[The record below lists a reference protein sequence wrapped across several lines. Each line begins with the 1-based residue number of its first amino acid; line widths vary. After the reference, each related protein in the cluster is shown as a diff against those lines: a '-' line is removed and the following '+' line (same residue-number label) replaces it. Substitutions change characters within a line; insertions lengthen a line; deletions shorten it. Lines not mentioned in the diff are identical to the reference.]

1 MRITRK
7 RRRAAER
14 RQKHRELLFQR
25 IRQSAGFMAAG
36 ALVLGS
42 TNQGMAMP
50 QNGQVAAG
58 SAEIAQRNAEMA
70 IKQHSQNAVINWQS
84 FNIAAGERVSIFQ
97 PNSQAALLNRVL
109 DGNATKIMGALQAN
123 GRVFVV
129 NPAGILFA
137 PGAQV
142 NTGSLVASSLN
153 ISNADFMAGRYAF
166 VSQKDS
172 GKVINKG
179 ELIAG
184 NKGLVALLGNEVEN
198 DGVIVAQKGTA
209 AMAASDQIS
218 LDFNGDGKV
227 SVVPSKEAMDRVIT
241 NKGLV
246 EADGGLVF
254 MSAAAGDALTDSVV
268 NQDGIVRAR
277 SLDGESGTVQMTA
290 DTVKIKAGSAIDVSG
305 ENGGKVEIGGGWQGS
320 GSLTH
325 AKNVN
330 VEDGASIKADA
341 KADNGN
347 GGEIVV
353 WSDGKTSVH
362 GNISAKGKGDGDGG
376 KIETSGHEL
385 RVTGRVSAA
394 SEQGKNGQWLLDPYN
409 VEITDGGAQ
418 DEISG
423 HTYTAVKSESKIANT
438 VVNQA
443 LQTGTNV
450 KISTGVAAGG
460 DNGDITINGD
470 IQSSGANATLSLE
483 AARDIL
489 INKDIKGDHLSL
501 DFKSNSGNGGRF
513 SGGRI
518 AQAADSTIA
527 TQGGSVYFHGGNKDD
542 MARATVDGTSGIQL
556 AGSIM
561 TDGGS
566 ITLKGATN
574 DQNADGVQITG
585 RVDAGTGKLSLFA
598 HNEAGGNG
606 LAYAG
611 ELAAKDMQLT
621 MDKAKG
627 AGKITGTADA
637 AGQKGMLSIQ
647 TETKN
652 GAISLGSGA
661 GLEINGALLDGG
673 FASTQIGAMDNTGR
687 VSVGSDIKIAGDLVI
702 HGGSLSI
709 GAGLT
714 TDKNITLQVAEGIS
728 TTAAGK
734 IVADVLDIDTSGA
747 ATLHTDVSTIKGKAD
762 RFDITNTSTSQT
774 KNMTLGAEDTKLTAV
789 KDIHIKSSGILT
801 SVAGAI
807 SSEAGDITLQA
818 DSFALAD
825 GSIQGKGALNIDTL
839 TAGKSFG
846 LGGAEGDVKL
856 AGTGFASA
864 GFAGIHFGSKDTGAI
879 RIGTLTANDAMSF
892 TSGKSITV
900 SGKVA
905 SNGKGM
911 SFDADGSDGFVME
924 NGGELDAGSADIAVK
939 ADKLALEGSFSSTN
953 TGTLSFA
960 RKSTAAYTIGG
971 NDPASYLDDG
981 SLQKIGDTFQNVILG
996 TDDGG
1001 AVSLADISQPPAY
1014 LTVKSGSTATVIG
1027 KVTAKSL
1034 VLSAKD
1040 GIQEDGGSI
1049 KADALLLKGGKADL
1063 LGTGNEIRNLAADVS
1078 GALAVNSSGD
1088 MAIGQVEDRN
1098 AEKVL
1103 TKEGITTKGGS
1114 VKITMD
1120 ANKKLTIG
1128 AIDAGSANITISADA
1143 IAKGMTTGKVSTTG
1157 KVQVYTTTEGKT
1169 IAIDTEEHTG
1179 AMNMASDSFEKGAFS
1194 NSYGELIIGRRED
1207 EQDGLSQKGE
1217 IIIKHTNFSSKT
1229 TVRTENKVEF
1239 ADSNIVGGD
1248 LTVHATGLQ
1257 LDKESTTDIKNHNLN
1272 LNLTD
1277 SLDLGEGII
1286 NGSGKLNITTP
1297 EGKNIYLG
1305 GTEFSLP
1312 AGEENGYKIGYG
1324 TVNSNL
1330 TGFRDFGI
1338 TTKENVYLYQG
1349 GIDKSVKISGAKGIH
1364 IVEDVTLG
1372 GADSQTATELTLGSA
1387 EGALEVA
1394 DGKTLTINGAHTI
1407 VNATAKDIK
1416 LGKGARIAAK
1426 ADAADKAAE
1435 TKGGVT
1441 MTADVLDLGT
1451 GAVIDGGS
1459 GSFALKADKLLVDRA
1474 DQVTNIQ
1481 GKGKLTL
1488 STKNAGTKMF
1498 VEKDL
1503 TTAETGLH
1511 ITADDI
1517 NGGVFGDGF
1526 TELSLGNEEG
1536 TGTLHID
1543 RVDFQNS
1550 LTLQNGSSG
1559 VIDLKGENSVAAG
1572 KAVTLKA
1579 GSIRNEVGGSFEAK
1593 SDAQG
1598 NSKLNIYTNDL
1609 SSLTGADGQTIRGK
1623 GILGL
1628 SSYDGSVDISITK
1641 DAEAGGLNIYDALL
1655 NGTGAFADSFSA
1667 FELGNDKQ
1675 KTITISG
1682 GTLTKPAVLV
1692 ISADGRISGSGLQA
1706 ETIAFVGGDV
1716 KLTGEN
1722 RIGVMAAKARS
1733 IDVEEAAGEQLTIG
1747 EAGGYEGL
1755 AATDGDIHL
1764 KADQLAMAA
1773 GSHLSGKGN
1782 LTLEQKSEGVALNL
1796 GDNAIEAHGAGALN
1810 LKSEWF
1816 AGYDKNPAIQDGFRH
1831 IYLGSGYGDANIDS
1845 TTALHFLDPTTVRSG
1860 FEKAVTKSKTT
1871 TISGKTHI
1879 HLAGTD
1885 GIEFMS
1891 ETFKMNGDSSIETES
1906 GDITITSDNVELS
1919 SRNQEGIIKTVPSV
1933 GGKGGKLNI
1942 KTLDESR
1949 GIKVG
1954 TFTGDVTA
1962 DALYLD
1968 SSYFD
1973 AYSKTRVFA
1982 KGFDS
1987 INIGRGAGKG
1997 SYEQSGNITFED
2009 TINVIQGYQNANA
2022 AVKISGKMTFGEK
2035 DYNIHSQNVIL
2046 SGADIE
2052 TTTGNVNITTNSLTN
2067 DTSQGRN
2074 SIKTTQGGKLTLDT
2088 FDKDREIHIGKTGT
2102 PGLDIDKD
2110 WFDTETTTE
2119 TSIFHGF
2126 HEINFGGEDHTGKI
2140 TVNEF
2145 EAPKAEAA
2153 KPSVVSIRT
2162 QGDVEQNAA
2171 GGGLVA
2177 DKVTI
2182 EAGGNV
2188 DLTNNE
2194 NHIREIGDVT
2204 GKNIAIKNN
2213 TGTSSKTDAGK
2224 TTTIHGHIKGETV
2237 SVKTDGNIRIDQE
2250 GSIEST
2256 AGGVTIDAAKGHFVN
2271 ENTHP
2276 GSEVIKTPES
2286 QRWIIHTDSPEGDD
2300 PGTLVPDGI
2309 RYDTKKDS
2317 EVKNPSGKD
2326 YGWDKNV
2333 IAYTRPLVI
2342 QVTSER
2348 TYGNGNADFINS
2360 PNFKAVNDNP
2370 NHKGTAKE
2378 QVQYEALLKA
2388 LQEEPDR
2395 AYKWSDK
2402 LTETT
2407 AVNTENGPAYGAVY
2421 GTNAGVSEKDR
2432 LVQYV
2437 GDNNL
2442 NATVN
2447 IDFKITPRKV
2457 MVTAGNDRK
2466 TYDGTA
2472 YTSIGNADSSVRYD
2486 DFIKADKN
2494 ADGTVKSG
2502 VIKAGSIQYGKTAA
2516 GKISAEGA
2524 KDAGSY
2530 AIGIQDSNLVSNGN
2544 YVFEYSD
2551 GTLVIDKRAL
2561 TICAGDAVKTYGA
2574 DDPTN
2579 VTGTVTQ
2586 GSLAANQKSNLEIT
2600 TAGKKYQNVGEITD
2614 VSVKHV
2620 TILDEKDRDVTRN
2633 YEITATGGTLKVTPR
2648 EVVVKA
2654 ADRERVYGEDN
2665 AKLVNVGGSQDYIVE
2680 TAVDQGDVHTGLV
2693 NGDTITG
2700 ITVNTALSGID
2711 VTSNAGTYKGK
2722 AQVGGGRVAGD
2733 TAGNYKITYQ
2743 NGDVIIRKKKVTV
2756 KANDDSRKYDG
2767 TTYRGGNGVT
2777 FEGFVPG
2784 QDISSIAGKTGDIR
2798 YGVLKD
2804 SSAENAEGAIHAG
2817 NYTIGIQGSDL
2828 ASTNYAFDFQDGA
2841 LTITP
2846 RNVKVK
2852 VKDAER
2858 VYGQS
2863 NQVVQAAGTI
2873 VSGEGYDTL
2882 LDGDTFHNY
2891 TITSEADEKS
2901 DVGIYK
2907 MHANNVGLSE
2917 GSRSLASDYHITS
2930 EDGTLVIK
2938 PRLLTLYAGDKSRE
2952 FGDENDAAVYIA
2964 DTSKFR
2970 EAAVSADTGLVN
2982 GDTITDVTEQIDD
2995 RATASTNAGTPG
3007 LAVQIRDA
3015 VFGKGKASNYDIHY
3029 VGGVFSIKPRE
3040 VLIKAGSASRNYG
3053 EQNPVVT
3060 EYTMTRVG
3068 NKSGEALL
3076 FGDTITGVSMS
3087 YDERITPVAD
3097 RGIHR
3102 GVIHANTDWK
3112 FSGTSMDN
3120 YKFRYAPGDLEV
3132 KFTGLLPGSPEQIG
3146 ADIGEQSSVA
3156 HTAPNPVA
3164 SVPSIDPVVL
3174 PVKTMLSEQKE
3185 TAAGEIPVNTV
3196 GTTAQ
3201 PDSIV
3206 ILSEHGESAAQIFQN
3221 NADGSFGIKNGGNL
3235 ESTAASDKGGSDN
3248 NTVRVAGYVEKGAG
3262 QSETPG
3268 AVPVLYT
3275 DGEKRKLDGIYTINY
3290 SAEGLSIMPSS
3301 QKVTIPDTAEIRNES
3316 IKGYNFMY
3324 QSREGSYT
3332 VTYGNGIVAIY
3343 PQDELSRK
3351 MLVNGKKNAGRAVLA
3366 TGILSAVQD
3375 LGVMPDMIRAV
3386 YIFTKIEDKA

>member
-14 RQKHRELLFQR
+14 RQKHKDLLSRR

-70 IKQHSQNAVINWQS
+70 INQHSQNAVINWQS
-84 FNIAAGERVSIFQ
+84 FNIGAGERVSIFQ

-184 NKGLVALLGNEVEN
+184 NKGLVALLGNAVEN

-209 AMAASDQIS
+209 SMAAGDQIT

-227 SVVPSKEAMDRVIT
+227 SIVPSKEAVDHVVT

-254 MSAAAGDALTDSVV
+254 MSAAAGDALTNSVV
-268 NQDGIVRAR
+268 NQNGIVRAT

-290 DTVKIKAGSAIDVSG
+290 DAVKIKAGSAIDVSG

-320 GSLTH
+320 GSFTH

-341 KADNGN
+341 KAANGN
-347 GGEIVV
+347 GGEVAV
-353 WSDGKTSVH
+353 WSDGRTSVH
-362 GNISAKGKGDGDGG
+362 GDISANGKGHGDGG
-376 KIETSGHEL
+376 KVETSGHEL
-385 RVTGRVSAA
+385 TVTGNVSAA
-394 SEQGKNGQWLLDPYN
+394 SESGRNGQWLLDPYN
-409 VEITDGGAQ
+409 VEITDGGEQ
-418 DEISG
+418 DGISG
-423 HTYTAVKSESKIANT
+423 NTYTAAKSESKIANT

-470 IQSSGANATLSLE
+470 IESSGANATLSLE

-489 INKDIKGDHLSL
+489 INKNITGDHLNL

-518 AQAADSTIA
+518 AQSADSTIA
-527 TQGGSVYFHGGNKDD
+527 TKGGSVYFHGGNKDD
-542 MARATVDGTSGIQL
+542 MARATVEGSSGIQL
-556 AGSIM
+556 AGNIT

-574 DQNADGVQITG
+574 DKNADGVQITG
-585 RVDAGTGKLSLFA
+585 RVDAGTGKLSLLA
-598 HNEAGGNG
+598 HNEEGGNG

-611 ELAAKDMQLT
+611 ELAARDMQLT
-621 MDKAKG
+621 MDAAKDD
-627 AGKITGTADA
+627 GKITGTADA
-637 AGQKGMLSIQ
+637 EGKKGTLLIQ

-652 GAISLGSGA
+652 GAISLGSGS
-661 GLEINGALLDGG
+661 GLEVRGALLDGG
-673 FASTQIGAMDNTGR
+673 FASTQIGADGNTGR
-687 VSVGSDIKIAGDLVI
+687 VSVGSDITTAGNLII
-702 HGGSLSI
+702 HGGALSI

-714 TDKNITLQVAEGIS
+714 TDKNITLNAAEGIS

-734 IVADVLDIDTSGA
+734 IVADVLEVETPGDA
-747 ATLHTDVSTIKGKAD
+747 VLNTDVSTIKGKAD
-762 RFDITNTSTSQT
+762 SFDITNTSTSQT
-774 KNMTLGAEDTKLTAV
+774 KNMTLGAEDTKLTAA

-807 SSEAGDITLQA
+807 RSTAGDITLQA

-825 GSIQGKGALNIDTL
+825 ASILGKGALNIDTL

-846 LGGAEGDVKL
+846 LGGADGDVKL
-856 AGTGFASA
+856 AGTGFAAA
-864 GFAGIHFGSKDTGAI
+864 GFQGINFGSKDTGAI
-879 RIGTLTANDAMSF
+879 HIGALTVNDAVSF

-900 SGKVA
+900 SGKVS
-905 SNGKGM
+905 SNSKDM
-911 SFDADGSDGFVME
+911 SFDAAGSEGFVME
-924 NGGELDAGSADIAVK
+924 NGGELEAGQADISVK
-939 ADKLALEGSFSSTN
+939 ADKLALDGTFSSPN
-953 TGTLSFA
+953 TGTLSFS

-971 NDPASYLDDG
+971 SDPASYITDG
-981 SLQKIGDTFQNVILG
+981 SLKKIGDTFKNVIIG
-996 TDDGG
+996 SENGG
-1001 AVSLADISQPPAY
+1001 AVSLADISEPPAY
-1014 LTVKSGSTATVIG
+1014 LTVKSGSTATVAG
-1027 KVTAKSL
+1027 KVSAKSL
-1034 VLSAKD
+1034 VLLAQQ
-1040 GIQEDGGSI
+1040 GIREEGGTL
-1049 KADALLLKGGKADL
+1049 KAESLLLQGGQADL
-1063 LGTGNEIRNLAADVS
+1063 TGDNNEIRQLTADLS
-1078 GALAVNSSGD
+1078 GNLAVNNRED
-1088 MAIGQVEDRN
+1088 MTIGQAEDRN
-1098 AEKVL
+1098 GEKVL
-1103 TKEGITTKGGS
+1103 VKDGITTKGS
-1114 VKITMD
+1114 VKITMAAD
-1120 ANKKLTIG
+1120 KKLTMG
-1128 AIDAGSANITISADA
+1128 AIDTGSENITISADSL
-1143 IAKGMTTGKVSTTG
+1143 AKGTTTGKVTTSG
-1157 KVQVYTTTEGKT
+1157 KVQVYTTTVGRT
-1169 IAIDTEEHTG
+1169 IAVDTEEHTG
-1179 AMNMASDSFEKGAFS
+1179 AMNIASDSFEKGAFS

-1248 LTVHATGLQ
+1248 LTVHATELQ
-1257 LDKESTTDIKNHNLN
+1257 LDKDSTTDIKNHNLN

-1277 SLDLGEGII
+1277 SLDLGDGII

-1305 GTEFSLP
+1305 GTDFSLP
-1312 AGEENGYKIGYG
+1312 SGEANGYKIGYG

-1364 IVEDVTLG
+1364 FVEDVTLG
-1372 GADSQTATELTLGSA
+1372 SADAAAATELTLGSA
-1387 EGALEVA
+1387 EGAIEVA
-1394 DGKTLTINGAHTI
+1394 DGKTLTINGANTI
-1407 VNATAKDIK
+1407 VNATAKDVK

-1426 ADAADKAAE
+1426 ADAADMAADS
-1435 TKGGVT
+1435 KGSVT
-1441 MTADVLDLGT
+1441 MTADVLDLGA

-1459 GSFALKADKLLVDRA
+1459 GSFALKTDELLVDRA

-1503 TTAETGLH
+1503 TTAENGLH

-1536 TGTLHID
+1536 TGTLNID

-1559 VIDLKGENSVAAG
+1559 VINFKGENSVAAG
-1572 KAVTLKA
+1572 KAVTLKG
-1579 GSIRNEVGGSFEAK
+1579 GSIHNEAGGSFEAK

-1598 NSKLNIYTNDL
+1598 TSKLNIYTNDL
-1609 SSLTGADGQTIRGK
+1609 SSLTGANGQTIRGE
-1623 GILGL
+1623 GTLGL
-1628 SSYDGSVDISITK
+1628 STYDGSVDISITK
-1641 DAEAGGLNIYDALL
+1641 DAQAGGLNIYDALL

-1667 FELGNDKQ
+1667 FEIGNDKQ
-1675 KTITISG
+1675 KNITISG
-1682 GTLTKPAVLV
+1682 GTLTKPAMLV
-1692 ISADGRISGSGLQA
+1692 TSADGGISGSGLQA
-1706 ETIAFVGGDV
+1706 DYIAFAGGDV

-1722 RIGVMAAKARS
+1722 QIGTMAAKAKS
-1733 IDVEEAAGEQLTIG
+1733 IDVEEAAGKQLTIG
-1747 EAGGYEGL
+1747 EAGGCKGL
-1755 AATDGDIHL
+1755 TATDGDIHL
-1764 KADQLAMAA
+1764 KTDQLAIEDGAK
-1773 GSHLSGKGN
+1773 LSGKGS
-1782 LTLEQKSEGVALNL
+1782 LTIEQKSEGVAMNI
-1796 GDNAIEAHGAGALN
+1796 GDNAIKDHGAGALN

-1845 TTALHFLDPTTVRSG
+1845 TTDLHFLDPTTIRSG
-1860 FEKAVTKSKTT
+1860 FEEAVTKSKTT
-1871 TISGKTHI
+1871 TISGKTRI

-1906 GDITITSDNVELS
+1906 GDITIMSDNVELS
-1919 SRNQEGIIKTVPSV
+1919 GSSQEGIIKTAPKA

-1942 KTLDESR
+1942 KTLDENR

-1954 TFTGDVTA
+1954 TFTGNVTA

-1997 SYEQSGNITFED
+1997 SYEQFGNITFED
-2009 TINVIQGYQNANA
+2009 TINVVQGYKNANA
-2022 AVKISGKMTFGEK
+2022 AVKISGKMSFGEK

-2102 PGLDIDKD
+2102 PGLDIDKE

-2140 TVNEF
+2140 TVNDF
-2145 EAPKAEAA
+2145 EAPKDEAA

-2162 QGDVEQNAA
+2162 QGDVEQNAS

-2177 DKVTI
+2177 DKVMI

-2188 DLTNNE
+2188 DLTNTE
-2194 NHIREIGDVT
+2194 NHIQEIGDVT
-2204 GKNIAIKNN
+2204 GKNVAIKNN
-2213 TGTSSKTDAGK
+2213 TATGIKTDAGE
-2224 TTTIHGHIKGETV
+2224 TTTISGHIKGETV
-2237 SVKTDGNIRIDQE
+2237 SVKTDGNIRIDQT

-2256 AGGVTIDAAKGHFVN
+2256 AGGVTIDASTGHFSN
-2271 ENTHP
+2271 ENTNP

-2286 QRWIIHTDSPEGDD
+2286 KRWIIHTDSPEGDN
-2300 PGTLVPDGI
+2300 PGTLAPDGI
-2309 RYDTKKDS
+2309 RYDTKDNS
-2317 EVKNPSGKD
+2317 EVRNPSGKD

-2333 IAYTRPLVI
+2333 IAYTKPLVI
-2342 QVTSER
+2342 HVTSAR
-2348 TYGNGNADFINS
+2348 TYGNGNADFINN
-2360 PNFKAVNDNP
+2360 PDFKAVNANT

-2378 QVQYEALLKA
+2378 QEQYDALLKA
-2388 LQEEPDR
+2388 LQNEPDR
-2395 AYKWSDK
+2395 SYKWSDK

-2407 AVNTENGPAYGAVY
+2407 AVNIENGPASGAVY
-2421 GTNAGVSEKDR
+2421 GTNAGASDKDR

-2457 MVTAGNDRK
+2457 TVTAGNDRK

-2472 YTSIGNADSSVRYD
+2472 YTSIGNANTKVSYEG
-2486 DFIKADKN
+2486 FIGADKN

-2502 VIKAGSIQYGKTAA
+2502 VIQAGSIRYGKTAA
-2516 GKISAEGA
+2516 GKFSAEGA

-2544 YVFEYSD
+2544 YVFEYKD
-2551 GTLVIDKRAL
+2551 GTLIIDKRAL
-2561 TICAGDAVKTYGA
+2561 TIGAGDVVKTYGA
-2574 DDPTN
+2574 DDPAN

-2586 GSLAANQKSNLEIT
+2586 GSLAANQQSHMEIT
-2600 TAGKKYQNVGEITD
+2600 TAGRKYQNVGEVTD
-2614 VSVKHV
+2614 VSVKRV
-2620 TILDEKDRDVTRN
+2620 TVFDENGRDVTNN
-2633 YEITATGGTLKVTPR
+2633 YEITTTGGTLKVTPR

-2665 AKLVNVGGSQDYIVE
+2665 SKFVSADGRDYIIE
-2680 TAVDQGDVHTGLV
+2680 DAVDQDGVHTGLV

-2700 ITVNTALSGID
+2700 IKVSTVLPGLDAA
-2711 VTSNAGTYKGK
+2711 SNAGTYEGK
-2722 AQVGGGRVAGD
+2722 SQVSGGSVTGD
-2733 TAGNYKITYQ
+2733 TVGNYKITYK

-2756 KANDDSRKYDG
+2756 KAQDDNRKYDG
-2767 TTYRGGNGVT
+2767 TTYHGGNGVT
-2777 FEGFVPG
+2777 FEGFVAG
-2784 QDISSIAGKTGDIR
+2784 QDISSIAGRTGDIR
-2798 YGVLKD
+2798 YGSLKD
-2804 SSAENAEGAIHAG
+2804 GSAENAEGAVHAG
-2817 NYTIGIQGSDL
+2817 TYTIGIQGSDL
-2828 ASTNYAFDFQDGA
+2828 ASTNYAFEFQDGS

-2846 RNVKVK
+2846 RKVKVK
-2852 VKDAER
+2852 VNDAER
-2858 VYGQS
+2858 VYGQP
-2863 NQVVQAAGTI
+2863 NQVVQTTGT
-2873 VSGEGYDTL
+2873 VVCGEGYDTL
-2882 LDGDTFHNY
+2882 LDGDTFNNY

-2901 DVGIYK
+2901 DVGTYR
-2907 MHANNVGLSE
+2907 MHANGVGLSD
-2917 GSRSLASDYHITS
+2917 GSMSFASDYHIIS
-2930 EDGTLVIK
+2930 EDGKLVVK

-2952 FGDENDAAVYIA
+2952 FGDGNDAAVYTA
-2964 DTSKFR
+2964 GTSKFR

-2982 GDTITDVTEQIDD
+2982 GDTVTDVTEQIDA
-2995 RATASTNAGTPG
+2995 RATNRTNAGTAG
-3007 LAVQIRDA
+3007 LSVEIRDA

-3029 VGGVFSIKPRE
+3029 VGGNFSIKPRE

-3060 EYTMTRVG
+3060 EYTMTRSG

-3076 FGDTITGVSMS
+3076 FGDTITGVAMS
-3087 YDERITPVAD
+3087 YDANITPVVS
-3097 RGIHR
+3097 RGIHS

-3112 FSGTSMDN
+3112 FSDNSMDN
-3120 YKFRYAPGDLEV
+3120 YRFSYAPGDLEV
-3132 KFTGLLPGSPEQIG
+3132 KFNGLLPGSPEQIG
-3146 ADIGEQSSVA
+3146 VDIGTQTSTA
-3156 HTAPNPVA
+3156 HTATDSVA
-3164 SVPSIDPVVL
+3164 VRPMDPVVS
-3174 PVKTMLSEQKE
+3174 PAKAIVPEHKDPD
-3185 TAAGEIPVNTV
+3185 AGEISVNTV
-3196 GTTAQ
+3196 GTMAQ

-3206 ILSEHGESAAQIFQN
+3206 IMSEHGEVSAQTFQN
-3221 NADGSFGIKNGGNL
+3221 NADGSFGIKTCSNTEKAVPSNM
-3235 ESTAASDKGGSDN
+3235 GGSDTN
-3248 NTVRVAGYVEKGAG
+3248 SVRVAGYVEKGAG

-3290 SAEGLSIMPSS
+3290 STEGLSIMPSS
-3301 QKVTIPDTAEIRNES
+3301 LKVTIPDPSEIRNES
-3316 IKGYNFMY
+3316 VKGYNFMY
-3324 QSREGSYT
+3324 QSCEGSYT

-3351 MLVNGKKNAGRAVLA
+3351 MLMNGSKKAGRAVLA

-3386 YIFTKIEDKA
+3386 YMFTKVEDEA